1 MLSPTTQ
8 NRWKPAE
15 GSSLKPKEWDRLN
28 DGEVVVVNKGG
39 DYKKVFAKDEEDQ
52 LWSIIVT
59 VSYELDSLLQGLRAV
74 GFAAA

>member
-1 MLSPTTQ
+1 MLSPTSQ

-28 DGEVVVVNKGG
+28 DGEVIRHDKG
-39 DYKKVFAKDEEDQ
+39 DYEKVFAKDEDGQ
-52 LWSIIVT
+52 LWSVIVMG
-59 VSYELDSLLQGLRAV
+59 SHELDSLLQGLRAV